1 MLKSKIKRETLKAKG
16 YRLYVVETGKVTVG
30 QDSRRLLE
38 KLADDKLVISN
49 IGKDKPEVTIMKR
62 EETQDGSS
70 KRARE
75 RENKEVVR
83 SVAERIPEDILR
95 RAKLRRKRVSFKEEV
110 EHLGLDQ
117 ESGEWQPPEMDGEEK
132 ICP

>member
-49 IGKDKPEVTIMKR
+49 IGKDEPEVTIMKR

-83 SVAERIPEDILR
+83 SVVERRAEDIPGR
-95 RAKLRRKRVSFKEEV
+95 HTQTSKASKEESV
-110 EHLGLDQ
+110 V
-117 ESGEWQPPEMDGEEK
+117 
-132 ICP
+132 